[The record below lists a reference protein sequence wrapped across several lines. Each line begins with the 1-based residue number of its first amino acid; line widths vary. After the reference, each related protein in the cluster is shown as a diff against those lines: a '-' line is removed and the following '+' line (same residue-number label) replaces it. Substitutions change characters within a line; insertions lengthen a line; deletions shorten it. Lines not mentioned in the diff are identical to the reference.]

1 MKIYMKDGRVYQ
13 IIKPCAFGNKP
24 TFAYENGL
32 LSFYA
37 RGYNTAVTVNMN
49 DISLVG

>member
-1 MKIYMKDGRVYQ
+1 MKDGRVYQ

-37 RGYNTAVTVNMN
+37 RGYNTVVTVYMN